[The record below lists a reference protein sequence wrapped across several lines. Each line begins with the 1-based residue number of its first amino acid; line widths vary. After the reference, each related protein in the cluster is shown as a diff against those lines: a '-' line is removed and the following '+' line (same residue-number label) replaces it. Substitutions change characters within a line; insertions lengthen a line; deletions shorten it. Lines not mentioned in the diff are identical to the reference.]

1 MRMLVATAL
10 TQGAHAGDYHWC
22 VEGEPV
28 WVQEPCAP
36 IAAIPMGRA
45 DAGTHS
51 PACIRIEP
59 PRRQG
64 SLRTR
69 ASPAMTWSSFSRRAW
84 VMGWPVEW
92 AADVAE
98 EMLELASRWP
108 AGTVIDR
115 RVDQFR
121 ARRS

>member
-1 MRMLVATAL
+1 M
-10 TQGAHAGDYHWC
+10 
-22 VEGEPV
+22 
-28 WVQEPCAP
+28 
-36 IAAIPMGRA
+36 
-45 DAGTHS
+45 
-51 PACIRIEP
+51 
-59 PRRQG
+59 
-64 SLRTR
+64 
-69 ASPAMTWSSFSRRAW
+69 
-84 VMGWPVEW
+84 MGWPVEW